1 MPTEVD
7 KQQRREHVIDAAF
20 RVIARDGLCATTM
33 RAVAAEAGA
42 TIGLINHW
50 FDSREELIEASF
62 DRAIEIEMTRAA
74 ELAADD
80 PSSYIDAASQ
90 FLPIDARRRDE
101 VHVWM
106 AFYAMVVTNPD
117 YAERG
122 RARCNAVRTTMLGG
136 LRQYFP
142 TGTCHDIIDRCFVLV
157 DGIAINAALDPKR
170 WTRSRQLAVLREG
183 LEDALA
189 RRLNKS
195 PTNEVPKE
203 N

>member
-1 MPTEVD
+1 
-7 KQQRREHVIDAAF
+7 
-20 RVIARDGLCATTM
+20 
-33 RAVAAEAGA
+33 
-42 TIGLINHW
+42 
-50 FDSREELIEASF
+50 
-62 DRAIEIEMTRAA
+62 
-74 ELAADD
+74 
-80 PSSYIDAASQ
+80 
-90 FLPIDARRRDE
+90 
-101 VHVWM
+101 
-106 AFYAMVVTNPD
+106 
-117 YAERG
+117 
-122 RARCNAVRTTMLGG
+122 MLGG

-183 LEDALA
+183 LEDVLA